1 MSDSPFEQIEQN
13 NQTDDSNN
21 TDDLVDKIVQAS
33 TLESEGE
40 TAQAIAL
47 YEMIASQDLIGNYGD
62 VAREALANL
71 QTVSIAESQNDVKPE
86 LEAKYGLWDK
96 LNLRA
101 RTTLILIGISA
112 FSTITVSSIAYRFA
126 NRSVTEQITA
136 AEQSAVTEITDKVAF
151 YMRERFG
158 DIQIMSNL
166 TILTNRELRTTT
178 TIKDKQKALD
188 SFIQA
193 YKIYDSVAAFDLKG
207 NMIAQSTGKALPN
220 HSDRS
225 YFQAA
230 LQQNK
235 PILTQPILSSSSG
248 VMAVYLAAP
257 IKDSTTNQNIGVMR
271 ARMPVKFLRDLILSV
286 DGEKN
291 YLLDNQGQIFM
302 ASDDQE
308 YAAIQNSAN
317 KVQLASDRF
326 EFFDKLRTL
335 ASDGDVS
342 TRGRMKQTLNTSG
355 VESTTGIASL
365 ITEEYLASY
374 AQFSK
379 FDDIFRADLPDL
391 GWGTITTVDKEAA
404 LIVQRQLLI
413 SFATGTLMITLVV
426 AAIASILGLK
436 STQPIIQAVE
446 AVKKLGK
453 GDFDARVPVSG
464 QDELADL
471 GNNINKMASQ
481 IQDLLFTQET
491 EAKRQ
496 RQEKE
501 KLQQGVMGLL
511 LDVEGAK
518 RGDLTVRAEMSDGA
532 IGSIA
537 DAFNSTLKKLQGLL
551 QEVQSVSTEVGQ
563 LSSVGEGSVKQL
575 SESALIQAEEINL
588 TLNSIDEINRS
599 VETVSNYAQEAAQIA
614 RNGAIQAKEGDLA
627 MDATVNSIE
636 KIRTTVANT
645 SKKVKQ
651 LAESSQ
657 EIAQIVEI
665 ISSISEKTN
674 LLAFNASVEA
684 ARAGEHGEGFRIVAE
699 EVRRLADRTTEATKD
714 IQQLVNTIQQD
725 TTLVLDGMEISTS
738 EVVNGSEL
746 VKMTKLNLRSLAN
759 TSQEIDEYLK
769 SISTSTIDQTNT
781 SKQVNEKINSIAL
794 VSKNTSSEAQS
805 VVQSLRSL
813 VEEAENLQSSVSQ
826 FKLEA

>member
-1 MSDSPFEQIEQN
+1 MSDSTFENIDRN
-13 NQTDDSNN
+13 NN
-21 TDDLVDKIVQAS
+21 TDDLVDLIVQAS

-40 TAQAIAL
+40 TASAIAL
-47 YEMIASQDLIGNYGD
+47 YELIASKDPTGNYGN

-71 QTVSIAESQNDVKPE
+71 QTDSVVEEPQNNIKPE
-86 LEAKYGLWDK
+86 LETKYSLWERF
-96 LNLRA
+96 NLRA

-136 AEQSAVTEITDKVAF
+136 AEQNLAIEINDKVSF

-166 TILTNRELRTTT
+166 TILTNPELKSRTS
-178 TIKDKQKALD
+178 IEDKQIALD

-193 YKIYDSVAAFDLKG
+193 YTIYDSVAAFDLEG
-207 NMIAQSTGKALPN
+207 NVIAQSTGKALPN
-220 HSDRS
+220 HSDRN

-235 PILTQPILSSSSG
+235 PILTQPILSKSSG
-248 VMAVYLAAP
+248 VMAVYVAAP
-257 IKDSTTNQNIGVMR
+257 FKDSTTGQNIGVIR
-271 ARMPVKFLRDLILSV
+271 ARMPVKHLRDLIQSV
-286 DGEKN
+286 DGEKH

-302 ASDDQE
+302 VSDDEE
-308 YAAIQNSAN
+308 YAAIQSSAN
-317 KVQLASDRF
+317 KIQLASDRF
-326 EFFDKLRTL
+326 EFFDKLRSL
-335 ASDGDVS
+335 ASDDVA
-342 TRGRMKQTLNTSG
+342 NTGKIKDNLDSSDSKSATKP
-355 VESTTGIASL
+355 VTL
-365 ITEEYLASY
+365 ITEDYLASY
-374 AQFSK
+374 AKFSS
-379 FDDIFRADLPDL
+379 FDDIFRLDLPDL
-391 GWGTITTVDKEAA
+391 GWSTITTIDKETAFTVQKQLLVSFVA
-404 LIVQRQLLI
+404 GTLIVT
-413 SFATGTLMITLVV
+413 AVV

-446 AVKKLGK
+446 AVKKLGQ
-453 GDFDARVPVSG
+453 GDFDARVPVLG
-464 QDELADL
+464 QDEIADL
-471 GNNINKMASQ
+471 GNNINRMASQ
-481 IQDLLFTQET
+481 IQDLLYTQEA

-501 KLQQGVMGLL
+501 TLQQGVMGLL

-518 RGDLTVRAEMSDGA
+518 RGDLTVRAEMTDGA
-532 IGSIA
+532 VGSIA

-551 QEVQSVSTEVGQ
+551 QEVQIVSTEVGQ

-588 TLNSIDEINRS
+588 TLNSIDEINES
-599 VETVSNYAQEAAQIA
+599 VETVSNYAQEAAKIA

-627 MDATVNSIE
+627 MDATVDSIE

-665 ISSISEKTN
+665 ISGISEKTN

-699 EVRRLADRTTEATKD
+699 EVRRLADRITEATKD

-725 TTLVLDGMEISTS
+725 TTSVLDGMETSTS

-746 VKMTKLNLRSLAN
+746 VRMTKLNLRSLAN
-759 TSQEIDEYLK
+759 TSQQIDEYLK
-769 SISTSTIDQTNT
+769 SISISTIDQTNT
-781 SKQVNEKINSIAL
+781 SRQVNEKINSIAL
-794 VSKNTSSEAQS
+794 VAKNTSSEAQS
-805 VVQSLRSL
+805 VVQSLHSL
-813 VEEAENLQSSVSQ
+813 VEEAENLQYSVSQ

>member
-1 MSDSPFEQIEQN
+1 MSDSTFENIDRN
-13 NQTDDSNN
+13 NN
-21 TDDLVDKIVQAS
+21 TDDLVDLIVQAS

-40 TAQAIAL
+40 TASAIAL
-47 YEMIASQDLIGNYGD
+47 YELIASKDPTGNYGN

-71 QTVSIAESQNDVKPE
+71 QTDSVVEEPQNNIKPE
-86 LEAKYGLWDK
+86 LETKYSLWERF
-96 LNLRA
+96 NLRA

-136 AEQSAVTEITDKVAF
+136 AEQNLAIEINDKVSF

-166 TILTNRELRTTT
+166 TILTNPELKSRTS
-178 TIKDKQKALD
+178 IEDKQIALD

-193 YKIYDSVAAFDLKG
+193 YTIYDSVAAFDLEG
-207 NMIAQSTGKALPN
+207 NVIAQSTGKALPN
-220 HSDRS
+220 HSDRN

-235 PILTQPILSSSSG
+235 PILTQPILSKSSG
-248 VMAVYLAAP
+248 VMAVYVAAP
-257 IKDSTTNQNIGVMR
+257 FKDSTTGQNIGVIR
-271 ARMPVKFLRDLILSV
+271 ARMPVKHLRDLIQSV
-286 DGEKN
+286 DGEKH

-302 ASDDQE
+302 VSDDEE
-308 YAAIQNSAN
+308 YAAIQSSAN
-317 KVQLASDRF
+317 KIQLASDRF
-326 EFFDKLRTL
+326 EFFDKLRSL
-335 ASDGDVS
+335 ASDDVA
-342 TRGRMKQTLNTSG
+342 NTGKIKDNLDSSDSKSATKP
-355 VESTTGIASL
+355 VTL
-365 ITEEYLASY
+365 ITEDYLASY
-374 AQFSK
+374 AKFSS
-379 FDDIFRADLPDL
+379 FDDIFRLDLPDL
-391 GWGTITTVDKEAA
+391 GWSTITTIDKETAFTVQKQLLVSFVA
-404 LIVQRQLLI
+404 GTLIVT
-413 SFATGTLMITLVV
+413 AVV

-446 AVKKLGK
+446 AVKKLGQ
-453 GDFDARVPVSG
+453 GDFDARVPVLG
-464 QDELADL
+464 QDEIADL
-471 GNNINKMASQ
+471 GNNINRMASQ
-481 IQDLLFTQET
+481 IQDLLYTQEA

-501 KLQQGVMGLL
+501 TLQQGVMGLL

-518 RGDLTVRAEMSDGA
+518 RGDLTVRAEMTDGA
-532 IGSIA
+532 VGSIA

-551 QEVQSVSTEVGQ
+551 QEVQIVSTEVGQ

-588 TLNSIDEINRS
+588 TLNSIDEINES
-599 VETVSNYAQEAAQIA
+599 VETVSNYAQEAAKIA

-627 MDATVNSIE
+627 MDATVDSIE

-665 ISSISEKTN
+665 ISGISEKTN

-699 EVRRLADRTTEATKD
+699 EVGRLADRITEATKD

-725 TTLVLDGMEISTS
+725 TTSVLDGMETSTS

-746 VKMTKLNLRSLAN
+746 VRMTKLNLRSLAN
-759 TSQEIDEYLK
+759 TSQQIDEYLK
-769 SISTSTIDQTNT
+769 SISISTIDQTNT
-781 SKQVNEKINSIAL
+781 SRQVNEKINSIAL
-794 VSKNTSSEAQS
+794 VAKNTSSEAQS
-805 VVQSLRSL
+805 VVQSLHSL
-813 VEEAENLQSSVSQ
+813 VEEAENLQYSVSQ